1 MAEKQTGTSCLAS
14 FVIAVYS
21 ANSKALRGRKV
32 RLVVHFSETLA
43 YKTSIYLWTRI
54 QYSFFDNVLNFEK
67 HAEGIS
73 FLGLLLIGHGSLT
86 LAHGFVLIH
95 GSIDRYI
102 GKKQH
107 VHCLFLH

>member
-32 RLVVHFSETLA
+32 RLVVHFSGTLA
-43 YKTSIYLWTRI
+43 YKTY
-54 QYSFFDNVLNFEK
+54 NVLNFEK